1 VKQEKQLLRLLLFV
15 LLVGIVLLTMRYAGH
30 SLYRPSNDY
39 AAYLAQ
45 PERYAGRLLYL
56 NSAPLLE
63 QGEGHFLVRDGRTR
77 LLVKGD
83 LPDAKEGGR
92 LSLELRFH
100 ADGSLSLVSSYYH
113 RRRPLKIAV
122 SLGAA
127 LFCLVLFVRA
137 FRLDAKAGYLVPR

>member
-1 VKQEKQLLRLLLFV
+1 VKQENQLLRLLLLF
-15 LLVGIVLLTMRYAGH
+15 LVAVTIFLTMRQAGH

-45 PERYAGRLLYL
+45 PEQYAGRLLYL

-63 QGEGHFLVRDGRTR
+63 LGKGYFLVRDGRTR
-77 LLVKGD
+77 LYVKGD
-83 LPDAKEGGR
+83 LPDGKEGGR

-113 RRRPLKIAV
+113 ALRPLKIAV

-127 LFCLVLFVRA
+127 LFCLFCFLGA
-137 FRLDAKAGYLVPR
+137 FRLDARAGYLVPR